1 MTLLTTSPRGIGLIK
16 QFEGFRAQA
25 YQDVVGVWTIG
36 YGFTEGVTE
45 GQHMTRAQADARL
58 ATELLRYEAAVLAA
72 CKVEPNQNQFDAL
85 VSLAWNIGP
94 DRMAKS
100 SVIKAHN
107 RGDTQAAA
115 RAFGLWNKAG
125 GKEWP
130 GLVRRR
136 AAEAAIYLEPMIGA
150 LPQTM
155 PQAVDA
161 PREPTRSRTIA
172 GQVAVTAGTAAASAV
187 EVLMK
192 DLQTAQT
199 TLQPLVEMAPVLKW
213 AFVAVVLAGVALTVW
228 ARVDDWRNGRR

>member
-1 MTLLTTSPRGIGLIK
+1 MTILTTSPRGLSLIK

-94 DRMAKS
+94 GAMAKS

-136 AAEAAIYLEPMIGA
+136 AAEAAIYLEPTIGA

-155 PQAVDA
+155 PQQVDE
-161 PREPTRSRTIA
+161 PRTPASSRTIA

-187 EVLMK
+187 EVLTK

>member
-1 MTLLTTSPRGIGLIK
+1 MLKTSLRGLAMIR

-25 YQDVVGVWTIG
+25 YQDVGGVWTIG
-36 YGFTEGVTE
+36 YGFTEGVQE

-94 DRMAKS
+94 GAMAKS

-150 LPQTM
+150 LPQAM
-155 PQAVDA
+155 PQQVDE
-161 PREPTRSRTIA
+161 PREPARSRTIA

-187 EVLMK
+187 EVLTK

-199 TLQPLVEMAPVLKW
+199 TLQPLVDMAPVLKW

-228 ARVDDWRNGRR
+228 ARLDDWRNGRR